1 MCMNANVVYILVVLI
16 LTWIYFQTRSLKSNE
31 DEYFVLNKS
40 EGVFGLSLSFYA
52 SGMGLWILTSPA
64 EVAWYGLG
72 YDIYGYALSAATPF
86 VLIYIFGPKIADL
99 LPNGATLAQFVETK
113 YGNIAQKIV
122 SVVAVIYMGA
132 FLVAEFASIS
142 FVFESISSVRGVL
155 VSLLIAITTLAYL
168 FRHGFKASYFTDR
181 IQSYGIIF
189 LLAIVLMIWF
199 SQNSISDIVSLA
211 NSGGLNSFETF
222 SLKSALAVIIAVTAA
237 EVFSMGYWQRTFS
250 AENSKVIKQASIY
263 SGTGAFLTIL
273 ILGIGGAVGAGKG
286 LEVPALSFIDQ
297 LELNN
302 FTIMLLISLATLLVT
317 SSIDTLENAIAST
330 ISLDIIKKKSEEAKL
345 ITLLV
350 VGIALIISNEVTS
363 IFNVFLVADLFAA
376 CLVFPAFYRIK
387 KSSKDILL
395 VVPFVGSLISAYIFR
410 YVSINPQLNPGGV
423 FIPTDLYGLADL
435 NTFAVALLSSMVITV
450 VADKV
455 IKYN

>member
-1 MCMNANVVYILVVLI
+1 MNANVVYLLVVLI

-181 IQSYGIIF
+181 IQSFGIIF

-250 AENSKVIKQASIY
+250 AENSKVIKQASVY
-263 SGTGAFLTIL
+263 SGAGAFLTIL
-273 ILGIGGAVGAGKG
+273 ILGVGGAVGAGKG
-286 LEVPALSFIDQ
+286 LEVPTLSFIDQ

-302 FTIMLLISLATLLVT
+302 LTIMLLISLATLLVT

-363 IFNVFLVADLFAA
+363 IFNVFLVADLFAT

-387 KSSKDILL
+387 KSSKDVLL
-395 VVPFVGSLISAYIFR
+395 IVPFVGSLISVYTYR
-410 YVSINPQLNPGGV
+410 YLSIDSQLNPGGV

-435 NTFAVALLSSMVITV
+435 NTFAIALLSSMVITL

-455 IKYN
+455 IK

>member
-1 MCMNANVVYILVVLI
+1 MNANVVYLIVVLI
-16 LTWIYFQTRSLKSNE
+16 LTWIYFQTRSLKSSE

-40 EGVFGLSLSFYA
+40 EGVLGLSLSFYA

-86 VLIYIFGPKIADL
+86 ILIYIFGPKIADL
-99 LPNGATLAQFVETK
+99 LPKGATLAQFVETK

-122 SVVAVIYMGA
+122 SIVAVIYMGA
-132 FLVAEFASIS
+132 FLIAEFASIS
-142 FVFESISSVRGVL
+142 FVFESISSVRGIL
-155 VSLLIAITTLAYL
+155 ISLLIAITTLAYL

-181 IQSYGIIF
+181 LQSYGIIL
-189 LLAIVLMIWF
+189 LLAIVLTIWL
-199 SQNSISDIVSLA
+199 SQNSLSELVTYA
-211 NSGGLNSFETF
+211 NAGGLGSFETF

-250 AENSKVIKQASIY
+250 AENSKVIKQASIF
-263 SGTGAFLTIL
+263 SGIGAFLTIL

-286 LEVPALSFIDQ
+286 IESPALSFIEQ
-297 LELNN
+297 LDLNN
-302 FTIMLLISLATLLVT
+302 FTIILLVSLATLLVT

-330 ISLDIIKKKSEEAKL
+330 ISLDILKKKSEEAKL

-350 VGIALIISNEVTS
+350 VCISLVISIEVTS

-395 VVPFVGSLISAYIFR
+395 IIPFIGSLIFVYVYR
-410 YVSINPQLNPGGV
+410 YLFIDLQVNPGGV

-435 NTFAVALLSSMVITV
+435 NTFAIGLLSSMVITL

-455 IKYN
+455 IK

>member
-1 MCMNANVVYILVVLI
+1 MNANVVYFIIILI
-16 LTWIYFQTRSLKSNE
+16 LTWIYFQTRNLKSNE

-40 EGVFGLSLSFYA
+40 EGVLGLSLSFYA

-86 VLIYIFGPKIADL
+86 VLIYIFGPKIAEL

-113 YGNIAQKIV
+113 YGIIAQKIV

-132 FLVAEFASIS
+132 FLIAEFASIS

-155 VSLLIAITTLAYL
+155 VSLLVAITTLAYL

-189 LLAIVLMIWF
+189 LLATVLMIWF
-199 SQNSISDIVSLA
+199 SQNSFSDIIFLA

-222 SLKSALAVIIAVTAA
+222 SLKSALAVVIAVTAA

-302 FTIMLLISLATLLVT
+302 FTILLLISLATLLVT

-410 YVSINPQLNPGGV
+410 YVSIDPQLNPGGV

-435 NTFAVALLSSMVITV
+435 NTFAVALLSSMVITL

-455 IKYN
+455 IK

>member
-1 MCMNANVVYILVVLI
+1 MNANVVYLIVVLI

-31 DEYFVLNKS
+31 NEYFVLNKS
-40 EGVFGLSLSFYA
+40 EGVLGLSLSFYA

-86 VLIYIFGPKIADL
+86 ILIYIFGPKIADL
-99 LPNGATLAQFVETK
+99 LPKGATLAQFVETK

-122 SVVAVIYMGA
+122 SIVAVIYMGA
-132 FLVAEFASIS
+132 FLIAEFASIS
-142 FVFESISSVRGVL
+142 FVFESISSVRGIL
-155 VSLLIAITTLAYL
+155 ISLLIAITTLAYL

-181 IQSYGIIF
+181 LQSYGIIL
-189 LLAIVLMIWF
+189 LLAIVLTIWL
-199 SQNSISDIVSLA
+199 SQNSLSELVTYA
-211 NSGGLNSFETF
+211 NAGGLSSFETF

-250 AENSKVIKQASIY
+250 AENSKAIKQASIF
-263 SGTGAFLTIL
+263 SGIGAFLTIL

-286 LEVPALSFIDQ
+286 IESPALSFIEQ
-297 LELNN
+297 LDLNN
-302 FTIMLLISLATLLVT
+302 FTIILLVSLATLLVT

-330 ISLDIIKKKSEEAKL
+330 ISLDILKKKSEEAKL

-350 VGIALIISNEVTS
+350 VCIALVISIEVTS

-395 VVPFVGSLISAYIFR
+395 IIPFVGSLISVYVYR
-410 YVSINPQLNPGGV
+410 YLFIDLQVNPGGV

-435 NTFAVALLSSMVITV
+435 NTFAIGLLSSMVITL
-450 VADKV
+450 VADKA
-455 IKYN
+455 IK

>member
-1 MCMNANVVYILVVLI
+1 MNANIVYLIVVLI

-31 DEYFVLNKS
+31 NEYFVLNKS
-40 EGVFGLSLSFYA
+40 EGVLGLSLSFYA

-86 VLIYIFGPKIADL
+86 ILIYIFGPKIADL
-99 LPNGATLAQFVETK
+99 LPKGATLAQFVETK

-122 SVVAVIYMGA
+122 SIVAVIYMGA
-132 FLVAEFASIS
+132 FLIAEFASIS
-142 FVFESISSVRGVL
+142 FVFESISSVRGIL
-155 VSLLIAITTLAYL
+155 ISLLIAITTLAYL

-181 IQSYGIIF
+181 LQSYGIIL
-189 LLAIVLMIWF
+189 LLAIVLTIWL
-199 SQNSISDIVSLA
+199 SKNSLSELVTYA
-211 NSGGLNSFETF
+211 NAGGLSSFETF

-250 AENSKVIKQASIY
+250 AENSKAIKQASIF
-263 SGTGAFLTIL
+263 SGIGAFLTIL

-286 LEVPALSFIDQ
+286 IESPALSFIEQ
-297 LELNN
+297 LDLNN
-302 FTIMLLISLATLLVT
+302 FTIILLVSLATLLVT

-330 ISLDIIKKKSEEAKL
+330 ISLDILKKKSEEAKL

-350 VGIALIISNEVTS
+350 VCIALVISIEVTS

-395 VVPFVGSLISAYIFR
+395 IIPFVGSLISVYVYR
-410 YVSINPQLNPGGV
+410 YLFIDLQVNPGGV

-435 NTFAVALLSSMVITV
+435 NTFAIGLLSSMVITL
-450 VADKV
+450 VADKA
-455 IKYN
+455 IK

>member
-1 MCMNANVVYILVVLI
+1 MNENVIYLLVISI

-31 DEYFVLNKS
+31 NEYFVLNKS
-40 EGVFGLSLSFYA
+40 AGVLGLSLSFYA

-86 VLIYIFGPKIADL
+86 ILIYIFGPKIADL
-99 LPNGATLAQFVETK
+99 LPEGATLAQFVETK

-122 SVVAVIYMGA
+122 SIVAVIYMGA
-132 FLVAEFASIS
+132 FLIAEFASIS
-142 FVFESISSVRGVL
+142 FVFESISSVRGIL
-155 VSLLIAITTLAYL
+155 ISLLIAITTLAYL

-181 IQSYGIIF
+181 LQSYGIIL
-189 LLAIVLMIWF
+189 LLAIVFTIWL
-199 SQNSISDIVSLA
+199 SQNSLSEIVTFA
-211 NSGGLNSFETF
+211 NAGGLSSFETF

-250 AENSKVIKQASIY
+250 AENSKAIKQASVF
-263 SGTGAFLTIL
+263 SGIGAFLTIL
-273 ILGIGGAVGAGKG
+273 LLGIGGAVGAGKG
-286 LEVPALSFIDQ
+286 IESPSLSFIEQ
-297 LELNN
+297 LDLNN
-302 FTIMLLISLATLLVT
+302 FTIILLVSLATLLVT

-330 ISLDIIKKKSEEAKL
+330 ISLDILKKKSEEAKL

-350 VGIALIISNEVTS
+350 VCIALVISIEVTS

-395 VVPFVGSLISAYIFR
+395 IIPFVGSLISVYVYR
-410 YVSINPQLNPGGV
+410 YLFIDTQVNPGGV

-435 NTFAVALLSSMVITV
+435 NTFAIGLFSSMVITL

-455 IKYN
+455 IK

>member
-1 MCMNANVVYILVVLI
+1 MNENVIYLLVISI

-31 DEYFVLNKS
+31 NEYFVLNKS
-40 EGVFGLSLSFYA
+40 AGVLGLSLSFYA

-86 VLIYIFGPKIADL
+86 ILIYIFGPKIADL

-122 SVVAVIYMGA
+122 SIVAVIYMGA
-132 FLVAEFASIS
+132 FLIAEFASIS
-142 FVFESISSVRGVL
+142 FVFESISSVRGIL
-155 VSLLIAITTLAYL
+155 ISLLIAITTLAYL

-181 IQSYGIIF
+181 LQSYGII
-189 LLAIVLMIWF
+189 LLLVIVFTIWL
-199 SQNSISDIVSLA
+199 SQNSLSEIVTFA
-211 NSGGLNSFETF
+211 NAGGLSSFETF

-250 AENSKVIKQASIY
+250 AENSKAIKQASVF
-263 SGTGAFLTIL
+263 SGIGAFLTIL
-273 ILGIGGAVGAGKG
+273 LLGIGGAVGAGKG
-286 LEVPALSFIDQ
+286 IESPSLSFIEQ
-297 LELNN
+297 LDLNN
-302 FTIMLLISLATLLVT
+302 FTIILLVSLATLLVT

-330 ISLDIIKKKSEEAKL
+330 ISLDILKKKSEEAKL

-350 VGIALIISNEVTS
+350 VCIALVISIEVTS

-395 VVPFVGSLISAYIFR
+395 IIPFVGSLISVYVYR
-410 YVSINPQLNPGGV
+410 YLFIDTQVNPGGV

-435 NTFAVALLSSMVITV
+435 NTFAIGLLSSMVITL

-455 IKYN
+455 IK

>member
-1 MCMNANVVYILVVLI
+1 MNANVVYLIVVLI
-16 LTWIYFQTRSLKSNE
+16 LAWIYFQTRSLKSNE
-31 DEYFVLNKS
+31 NEYFVLNKS
-40 EGVFGLSLSFYA
+40 EGVLGLSLSFYA

-86 VLIYIFGPKIADL
+86 ILIYIFGPKIADL
-99 LPNGATLAQFVETK
+99 LPKGATLAQFVETK
-113 YGNIAQKIV
+113 YGSIAQKIV
-122 SVVAVIYMGA
+122 SIVAVIYMGA
-132 FLVAEFASIS
+132 FLIAEFASIS
-142 FVFESISSVRGVL
+142 FVFESISSVRGIL
-155 VSLLIAITTLAYL
+155 ISLLIAITTLAYL

-181 IQSYGIIF
+181 LQSYGIIL
-189 LLAIVLMIWF
+189 LLAIVITIWL
-199 SQNSISDIVSLA
+199 SQNSLSDLVTYA
-211 NSGGLNSFETF
+211 NAGGLSSFETF

-250 AENSKVIKQASIY
+250 AENSKAIKQASIF
-263 SGTGAFLTIL
+263 SGIGAFLTIL

-286 LEVPALSFIDQ
+286 IESPSLSFIEQ
-297 LELNN
+297 LDLNN
-302 FTIMLLISLATLLVT
+302 FTIILLVSLATLLVT

-330 ISLDIIKKKSEEAKL
+330 ISLDILKKKSEEAKL
-345 ITLLV
+345 TTLLV
-350 VGIALIISNEVTS
+350 VCIALVISIEVTS

-395 VVPFVGSLISAYIFR
+395 IIPFVGSLISVYVYR
-410 YVSINPQLNPGGV
+410 YLFIDLQVNPGGV

-435 NTFAVALLSSMVITV
+435 NTFAIGLLSSMVITL
-450 VADKV
+450 VADKA
-455 IKYN
+455 IK

>member
-1 MCMNANVVYILVVLI
+1 MNANVIYLIVVLI

-40 EGVFGLSLSFYA
+40 EGVLGLSLSFYA

-72 YDIYGYALSAATPF
+72 FDIYGYALSAATPF

-99 LPNGATLAQFVETK
+99 LPKGATLAQFVETK

-122 SVVAVIYMGA
+122 SIVAVIYMGA
-132 FLVAEFASIS
+132 FLIAEFASIS
-142 FVFESISSVRGVL
+142 FVFESISSVRGIL
-155 VSLLIAITTLAYL
+155 ISLLIAITTLAYL

-181 IQSYGIIF
+181 LQSYGIIL
-189 LLAIVLMIWF
+189 LLAIVLTIWL
-199 SQNSISDIVSLA
+199 SQNSFSELVTLA
-211 NSGGLNSFETF
+211 NAGGLNSFETF
-222 SLKSALAVIIAVTAA
+222 SFKSALAVIVAVTAA

-250 AENSKVIKQASIY
+250 AENSKAIKQASIF
-263 SGTGAFLTIL
+263 SGIGAFLTIL

-286 LEVPALSFIDQ
+286 IESPALSFIEQ
-297 LELNN
+297 LDLNN
-302 FTIMLLISLATLLVT
+302 FTIILLVSLATLLVT

-330 ISLDIIKKKSEEAKL
+330 ISLDILKKKSEEAKL

-350 VGIALIISNEVTS
+350 VCIALVISIEVTS

-387 KSSKDILL
+387 KSSKDVLL
-395 VVPFVGSLISAYIFR
+395 IIPFVGSLISVYVYR
-410 YVSINPQLNPGGV
+410 YLFIDLQVNPGGI

-435 NTFAVALLSSMVITV
+435 NTFAIGLLSSMVITL
-450 VADKV
+450 VADKA
-455 IKYN
+455 IK

>member
-1 MCMNANVVYILVVLI
+1 MNANIVYLIVVLI

-31 DEYFVLNKS
+31 NEYFVLNKS
-40 EGVFGLSLSFYA
+40 EGVLGLSLSFYA

-86 VLIYIFGPKIADL
+86 ILIYIFGPKIADL
-99 LPNGATLAQFVETK
+99 LPKGATLAQFVETK

-122 SVVAVIYMGA
+122 SIVAVIYMGA
-132 FLVAEFASIS
+132 FLIAEFASII
-142 FVFESISSVRGVL
+142 FVFESISSVRGIL
-155 VSLLIAITTLAYL
+155 ISLLVGITTLAYL

-181 IQSYGIIF
+181 LQSFGII
-189 LLAIVLMIWF
+189 LLLSIVFSIWF
-199 SQNSISDIVSLA
+199 SQNNLSEIMTYA
-211 NSGGLNSFETF
+211 NAGGLNTFETF

-250 AENSKVIKQASIY
+250 AENSKAIKQASIF
-263 SGTGAFLTIL
+263 SGIGAFLTIL

-286 LEVPALSFIDQ
+286 IESPALSFIEQ
-297 LELNN
+297 LDLNN
-302 FTIMLLISLATLLVT
+302 FTIILLVSLATLLVT

-330 ISLDIIKKKSEEAKL
+330 ISLDILKKKSEEAKL
-345 ITLLV
+345 ITLLIV
-350 VGIALIISNEVTS
+350 CISLVISIEVTS

-387 KSSKDILL
+387 KSSKDIFLI
-395 VVPFVGSLISAYIFR
+395 VPFVGSLISVYLYR
-410 YVSINPQLNPGGV
+410 YLFIDLQVNPGGI

-435 NTFAVALLSSMVITV
+435 NTFAIGLLSSMVITL
-450 VADKV
+450 VADKA
-455 IKYN
+455 IK

>member
-1 MCMNANVVYILVVLI
+1 MNANVVYLIVVLI
-16 LTWIYFQTRSLKSNE
+16 LTWIYFQTRSLKSSE

-40 EGVFGLSLSFYA
+40 EGVLGLSLSFYA

-86 VLIYIFGPKIADL
+86 ILIYIFGPKIADL
-99 LPNGATLAQFVETK
+99 LPKGATLAQFVETK

-122 SVVAVIYMGA
+122 SIVAVIYMGA
-132 FLVAEFASIS
+132 FLIAEFASIS
-142 FVFESISSVRGVL
+142 FVFESISSVRGIL
-155 VSLLIAITTLAYL
+155 ISLLIAITTLAYL

-181 IQSYGIIF
+181 LQSYGIIL
-189 LLAIVLMIWF
+189 LLAIVLTIWL
-199 SQNSISDIVSLA
+199 SQNTLSELVTFA
-211 NSGGLNSFETF
+211 NAGGLNSFESF
-222 SLKSALAVIIAVTAA
+222 SFKSALAVIIAVTAA

-250 AENSKVIKQASIY
+250 AENSKAIKQASIF
-263 SGTGAFLTIL
+263 SGIGAFLTIL

-286 LEVPALSFIDQ
+286 IESPALSFIEQ
-297 LELNN
+297 LDLNN
-302 FTIMLLISLATLLVT
+302 FTIILLVSLATLLVT

-330 ISLDIIKKKSEEAKL
+330 ISLDILKKKSEEAKL

-350 VGIALIISNEVTS
+350 VCISLVISIEVTS

-395 VVPFVGSLISAYIFR
+395 IIPFVGSLISVYVYR
-410 YVSINPQLNPGGV
+410 YLFLDLQVNPGGV

-435 NTFAVALLSSMVITV
+435 NTFAIGLLSSMVFTL
-450 VADKV
+450 VADKA
-455 IKYN
+455 IK

>member
-1 MCMNANVVYILVVLI
+1 MNANIVYLIVVLI

-31 DEYFVLNKS
+31 NEYFVLNKS
-40 EGVFGLSLSFYA
+40 EGVLGLSLSFYA

-86 VLIYIFGPKIADL
+86 ILIYIFGPKIADL
-99 LPNGATLAQFVETK
+99 LPKGATLAQFVETK

-122 SVVAVIYMGA
+122 SIVAVIYMGA
-132 FLVAEFASIS
+132 FLIAEFASIS
-142 FVFESISSVRGVL
+142 FVFESISSVRGIL
-155 VSLLIAITTLAYL
+155 ISLLIAITTLAYL

-181 IQSYGIIF
+181 LQSYGIIL
-189 LLAIVLMIWF
+189 LLAIVLTIWL
-199 SQNSISDIVSLA
+199 SQNSLSELVTYA
-211 NSGGLNSFETF
+211 NAGGLGSFETF

-250 AENSKVIKQASIY
+250 AENSKAIKQASIF
-263 SGTGAFLTIL
+263 SGIGAFLTIL

-286 LEVPALSFIDQ
+286 IESPALSFIEQ
-297 LELNN
+297 LDLNN
-302 FTIMLLISLATLLVT
+302 FTIILLVSLATLLVT

-330 ISLDIIKKKSEEAKL
+330 ISLDILKKKSEEAKL

-350 VGIALIISNEVTS
+350 VCISLVISIEVTS

-395 VVPFVGSLISAYIFR
+395 IIPFVGSLISVYVYR
-410 YVSINPQLNPGGV
+410 YLFLDLQVNPGGI

-435 NTFAVALLSSMVITV
+435 NTFAIGLLSSMVITL
-450 VADKV
+450 VADKA
-455 IKYN
+455 IK

>member
-1 MCMNANVVYILVVLI
+1 MNANVVYLIVVLI
-16 LTWIYFQTRSLKSNE
+16 LAWIYFQTRSLKSNE
-31 DEYFVLNKS
+31 NEYFVLNKS
-40 EGVFGLSLSFYA
+40 EGVLRLSLSFYA

-86 VLIYIFGPKIADL
+86 ILIYIFGPKIADL

-113 YGNIAQKIV
+113 YGSIAQKIV
-122 SVVAVIYMGA
+122 SIVAVIYMGA
-132 FLVAEFASIS
+132 FLIAEFASIS
-142 FVFESISSVRGVL
+142 FVFESISSVRGIL
-155 VSLLIAITTLAYL
+155 ISLLIAITTLAYL

-181 IQSYGIIF
+181 LQSYGIIL
-189 LLAIVLMIWF
+189 LLAIVITIWL
-199 SQNSISDIVSLA
+199 SQNSLSDLVTYA
-211 NSGGLNSFETF
+211 NAGGLSSFETF

-250 AENSKVIKQASIY
+250 AENSKAIKQASIF
-263 SGTGAFLTIL
+263 SGIGAFLTIL

-286 LEVPALSFIDQ
+286 IESPGLSFIEQ
-297 LELNN
+297 LDLNN
-302 FTIMLLISLATLLVT
+302 FSIILLVSLATLLVT

-330 ISLDIIKKKSEEAKL
+330 ISLDILKKKSKEAKL

-350 VGIALIISNEVTS
+350 VCVALVTSIEVTS

-387 KSSKDILL
+387 KSSKDIFLI
-395 VVPFVGSLISAYIFR
+395 VPFVGSLISVYLYR
-410 YVSINPQLNPGGV
+410 YLFIDLQVNPGGI

-435 NTFAVALLSSMVITV
+435 NTFAIGLLSSMVITL
-450 VADKV
+450 VADKA
-455 IKYN
+455 IK

>member
-1 MCMNANVVYILVVLI
+1 MNENVIYLLVVSI

-31 DEYFVLNKS
+31 NEYFVLNKS
-40 EGVFGLSLSFYA
+40 AGVLGLSLSFYA

-86 VLIYIFGPKIADL
+86 ILIYIFGPKIADL

-122 SVVAVIYMGA
+122 SIVAVIYMGA
-132 FLVAEFASIS
+132 FLIAEFASIS
-142 FVFESISSVRGVL
+142 FVFESISSVRGIL
-155 VSLLIAITTLAYL
+155 ISLLIAITTLAYL

-181 IQSYGIIF
+181 LQSYGIIL
-189 LLAIVLMIWF
+189 LLAIVFTIWL
-199 SQNSISDIVSLA
+199 SQNSLSEIVTFA
-211 NSGGLNSFETF
+211 NAGGLSSFETF

-250 AENSKVIKQASIY
+250 AENSKAIKQASVF
-263 SGTGAFLTIL
+263 SGIGAFLTIL
-273 ILGIGGAVGAGKG
+273 LLGIGGAVGAGKG
-286 LEVPALSFIDQ
+286 IESPSLSFIEQ
-297 LELNN
+297 LDLNN
-302 FTIMLLISLATLLVT
+302 FTIILLVSLATLLVT

-330 ISLDIIKKKSEEAKL
+330 ISLDILKKKSEEAKL

-350 VGIALIISNEVTS
+350 VCIALVISIEVTS

-387 KSSKDILL
+387 KTSKDILL
-395 VVPFVGSLISAYIFR
+395 IIPFVGSLISVYVYR
-410 YVSINPQLNPGGV
+410 YLFIDAQVNPGGV

-435 NTFAVALLSSMVITV
+435 NTFAIGLFSSMVITL

-455 IKYN
+455 IK

>member
-1 MCMNANVVYILVVLI
+1 MNANIVYLIVVLI
-16 LTWIYFQTRSLKSNE
+16 LTWIYFQTRSLKSSE

-40 EGVFGLSLSFYA
+40 EGVLGLSLSFYA

-72 YDIYGYALSAATPF
+72 FDIYGYALSAATPF

-99 LPNGATLAQFVETK
+99 LPKGATLAQFVETK

-122 SVVAVIYMGA
+122 SIVAVVYMGA
-132 FLVAEFASIS
+132 FLIAEFASIS
-142 FVFESISSVRGVL
+142 FVFESISSVRGIL
-155 VSLLIAITTLAYL
+155 ISLLIAITTLAYL

-181 IQSYGIIF
+181 LQSYGIIL
-189 LLAIVLMIWF
+189 LLAIVLTIWL
-199 SQNSISDIVSLA
+199 SQNSFSELVTYA
-211 NSGGLNSFETF
+211 NAGGLSSFETF
-222 SLKSALAVIIAVTAA
+222 SFKSALAVIIAVTAA

-250 AENSKVIKQASIY
+250 AENSKAIKQASIF
-263 SGTGAFLTIL
+263 SGIGAFLTIL

-286 LEVPALSFIDQ
+286 IESPALSFIEQ
-297 LELNN
+297 LDLNH
-302 FTIMLLISLATLLVT
+302 FTIILLVSLATLLVT

-330 ISLDIIKKKSEEAKL
+330 ISLDILKKKSEEAKL

-350 VGIALIISNEVTS
+350 VCISFVISIEVTS

-395 VVPFVGSLISAYIFR
+395 IIPFVGSLISVYVYR
-410 YVSINPQLNPGGV
+410 YLFTDLQVNPGGI

-435 NTFAVALLSSMVITV
+435 NTFAIGLLSSMVITL
-450 VADKV
+450 VANKA
-455 IKYN
+455 IK

>member
-1 MCMNANVVYILVVLI
+1 MNANVIYVIVVLI
-16 LTWIYFQTRSLKSNE
+16 LTWIYFQTRSLKSSE

-40 EGVFGLSLSFYA
+40 EGVLGLSLSFYA

-72 YDIYGYALSAATPF
+72 FDIYGYALSAATPF

-99 LPNGATLAQFVETK
+99 LPKGATLAQFVETK

-122 SVVAVIYMGA
+122 SIVAVIYMGA
-132 FLVAEFASIS
+132 FLIAEFASIS
-142 FVFESISSVRGVL
+142 FVFESISSVRGIL
-155 VSLLIAITTLAYL
+155 ISLLIAITTLAYL

-181 IQSYGIIF
+181 LQSYGIIL
-189 LLAIVLMIWF
+189 LLAIVLTIWL
-199 SQNSISDIVSLA
+199 SQNSFSELVTYA
-211 NSGGLNSFETF
+211 NAGGLGSFETF
-222 SLKSALAVIIAVTAA
+222 SFKSALAVIIAVTAA

-250 AENSKVIKQASIY
+250 AENSKAIKQASIF
-263 SGTGAFLTIL
+263 SGIGAFLTIL

-286 LEVPALSFIDQ
+286 IESPALSFIEQ
-297 LELNN
+297 LDLNN
-302 FTIMLLISLATLLVT
+302 FTIILLVSLATLLVT

-330 ISLDIIKKKSEEAKL
+330 ISLDILKKKSEEAKL

-350 VGIALIISNEVTS
+350 VCISFVISIEVTS

-395 VVPFVGSLISAYIFR
+395 IIPFVGSLISVYVYR
-410 YVSINPQLNPGGV
+410 YLFLDLQVNPGGV

-435 NTFAVALLSSMVITV
+435 NTFAIGLLSSMVFTL
-450 VADKV
+450 VADKA
-455 IKYN
+455 IK